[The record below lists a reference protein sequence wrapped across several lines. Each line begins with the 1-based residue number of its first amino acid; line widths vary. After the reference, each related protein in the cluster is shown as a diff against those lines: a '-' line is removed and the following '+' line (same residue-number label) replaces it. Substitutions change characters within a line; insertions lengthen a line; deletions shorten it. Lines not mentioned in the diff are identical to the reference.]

1 MRAGLCH
8 NAGQPMPAVFMTQ
21 HLPTLLLLAQA
32 VPAEVP
38 DGGGSVLRWFLMLL
52 GGGTF
57 LYIPFLLW
65 MAIWCVRKD
74 PEWTVWLWIILIFQP
89 FGALI
94 YFLARW
100 LPGANLPQPDFAQRF
115 LRKGELQRLEIAA
128 RQIGNSHQFIEL
140 GDALRETGQ
149 MPKAATAYE
158 QALAKEPANPQALW
172 GAGWVAF
179 QQEDYQQAHAHLS
192 RLIEID
198 AGYKFGDVSLLY
210 AKTLVAL
217 GRREAAIEHLESHI
231 RRWRHPEALYVLAQ
245 LYFADN
251 CFEESRDHLEALI
264 MDINASP
271 TAIARKQISWKSR
284 AQKLL
289 KRLP

>member
-1 MRAGLCH
+1 MSH
-8 NAGQPMPAVFMTQ
+8 
-21 HLPTLLLLAQA
+21 HLDTLLLLAQA
-32 VPAEVP
+32 PPEAAEP
-38 DGGGSVLRWFLMLL
+38 GWGVLRWFLLLL

-74 PEWTVWLWIILIFQP
+74 PEWTVWLWIILVFQP
-89 FGALI
+89 LGAFI

-100 LPGANLPQPDFAQRF
+100 LPGANIPQPDFAQRF

-128 RQIGNSHQFIEL
+128 RQIGNSYQFVEL

-149 MPKAATAYE
+149 LPRAAGAYG
-158 QALAKEPANPQALW
+158 QALAKEAANPQALW

-179 QQEDYQQAHAHLS
+179 QQEDYQQAHTHLA
-192 RLIEID
+192 RLLQID
-198 AGYKFGDVSLLY
+198 PAYKFGDVSLLY

-217 GRREAAIEHLESHI
+217 GRREQAIEHLEGHI
-231 RRWRHPEALYVLAQ
+231 KRWRHPEALYVLAQ

-251 CFEESRDHLEALI
+251 CFDESRSHLEAMI
-264 MDINASP
+264 MDISASP
-271 TAIARKQISWKSR
+271 AAIARKQMTWKSR

-289 KRLP
+289 KRLPS

>member
-1 MRAGLCH
+1 MRAPLCH
-8 NAGQPMPAVFMTQ
+8 NADHPMPAGFMM
-21 HLPTLLLLAQA
+21 HHVDILLLLAQA
-32 VPAEVP
+32 PPEAAEP
-38 DGGGSVLRWFLMLL
+38 GWSLLRWLALL
-52 GGGTF
+52 FGVGGL

-65 MAIWCVRKD
+65 MAIWCVRRD
-74 PEWTVWLWIILIFQP
+74 PEWTVWLWIILLFQP
-89 FGALI
+89 LGAFI

-100 LPGANLPQPDFAQRF
+100 LPGANIPQPDFAQRF

-149 MPKAATAYE
+149 LPKAAGAYE
-158 QALAKEPANPQALW
+158 RALAKEPANPQALW

-179 QQEDYQQAHAHLS
+179 QQEDYQQAHRHLS
-192 RLIEID
+192 KLVELD
-198 AGYKFGDVSLLY
+198 PAYKFGDVSLLY

-217 GRREAAIEHLESHI
+217 GRRDEGIEHLEGHI
-231 RRWRHPEALYVLAQ
+231 KRWRHPEALYVLAQ
-245 LYFADN
+245 LYFAEN
-251 CFEESRDHLEALI
+251 CFDESREHLEALI
-264 MDINASP
+264 MDINGSP
-271 TAIARKQISWKSR
+271 SAIARKQMTWKSR